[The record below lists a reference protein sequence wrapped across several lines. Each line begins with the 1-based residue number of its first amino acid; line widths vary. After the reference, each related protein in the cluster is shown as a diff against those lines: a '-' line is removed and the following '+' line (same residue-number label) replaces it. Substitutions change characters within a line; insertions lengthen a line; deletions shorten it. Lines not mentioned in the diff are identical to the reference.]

1 MVSITAS
8 KSYKLSDLISTIGL
22 HSGHDASDGVRQP
35 VEGGDG
41 GGVHQLVG
49 DLLQGC
55 DSRAGLAPDTDGG
68 VAGRI
73 DGLEGVLDLVE
84 TALGA
89 EDGDV
94 VVKSGAGSSRHFSN
108 LYLFEMNL
116 NLN

>member
-1 MVSITAS
+1 MKTKPLTDLVSA
-8 KSYKLSDLISTIGL
+8 IGL

-55 DSRAGLAPDTDGG
+55 DGRAGLAPDTDGG

-84 TALGA
+84 TTLGA

-108 LYLFEMNL
+108 LFFL
-116 NLN
+116 NVKLKLN